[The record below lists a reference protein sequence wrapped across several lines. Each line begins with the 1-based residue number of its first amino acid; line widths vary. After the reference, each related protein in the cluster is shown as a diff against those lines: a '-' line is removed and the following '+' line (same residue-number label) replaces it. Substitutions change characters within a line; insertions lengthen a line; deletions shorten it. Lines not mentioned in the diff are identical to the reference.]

1 MGKYTDYCTC
11 FFDPD
16 KNEVVFYDEIKG
28 KNIGKQKVNDK
39 QEADNIMRI
48 WQDNAPSNVIC
59 HILNKYLE
67 RN

>member
-11 FFDPD
+11 FLDTD
-16 KNEVVFYDEIKG
+16 KNEVVFYDEIKD
-28 KNIGKQKVNDK
+28 KNIGKQKVKDK

-59 HILNKYLE
+59 HILNKLF
-67 RN
+67 R